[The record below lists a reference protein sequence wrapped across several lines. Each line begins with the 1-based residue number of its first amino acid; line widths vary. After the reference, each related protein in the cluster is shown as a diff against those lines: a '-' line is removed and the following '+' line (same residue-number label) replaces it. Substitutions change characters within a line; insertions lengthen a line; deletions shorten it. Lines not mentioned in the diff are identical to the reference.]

1 MNLKSILFFALAL
14 TATSSLA
21 AVSSCSPAKAA
32 TPVQQG
38 DTITI
43 ASPRLATPMKVS
55 VILPAQALDPACTDS
70 FPTVYLLNGYSGHY
84 ASWPELLP
92 EIDSL
97 ATHYGMIFVCPDGRD
112 SWYWDSPV
120 DSGMQMESFFIED
133 LVPHIDSL
141 YPTIRSEKA
150 RAVSGLSMGGHGAM
164 WLGLRHPDVFGS
176 MGSMSGGL
184 DIRPFPENWLM
195 SERLGTIEEAP
206 EEWDSHTVINIIPLA
221 DPAAG
226 QHITID
232 CGVDD
237 FFAEVND
244 AAHRALLERG
254 IDHDYTVRPG
264 AHTGPYWHNSIF
276 YHLLFFDRAFRENGV
291 KK

>member
-1 MNLKSILFFALAL
+1 MKLKAILYLGVAI
-14 TATSSLA
+14 TAPLLLSFCTKTTAPA
-21 AVSSCSPAKAA
+21 AA
-32 TPVQQG
+32 PVQG
-38 DTITI
+38 DTITV
-43 ASPRLATPMKVS
+43 ASTRLATPMKVS
-55 VILPAQALDPACTDS
+55 VILPAQALEKGSTER
-70 FPTVYLLNGYSGHY
+70 FPVVYLLNGYSGHY
-84 ASWPELLP
+84 ASWPELVP

-120 DSGMQMESFFIED
+120 DPGMQMESFIIED
-133 LVPHIDSL
+133 LVPRIDSI
-141 YPTIRSEKA
+141 YPTIPSPAA

-206 EEWDSHTVINIIPLA
+206 EEWESHTVINIIPDA
-221 DPAAG
+221 DPDAG

-237 FFAEVND
+237 FFAGVND
-244 AAHRALLERG
+244 AAHKALLERG
-254 IDHDYTVRPG
+254 IPHDYTVRPG
-264 AHTGPYWHNSIF
+264 AHSGPYWHNSLF
-276 YHLLFFDRAFRENGV
+276 YHLLFFDRAFRENNV
-291 KK
+291 R

>member
-1 MNLKSILFFALAL
+1 MKLNAILYFAAAISAPLL
-14 TATSSLA
+14 LSFCTKTTAPSVAPL
-21 AVSSCSPAKAA
+21 
-32 TPVQQG
+32 QG
-38 DTITI
+38 DTITVET
-43 ASPRLATPMKVS
+43 SRLATPMKVS
-55 VILPAQALDPACTDS
+55 VILPAQALEKGSTER
-70 FPTVYLLNGYSGHY
+70 FPVVYLLNGYSGHY
-84 ASWPELLP
+84 ASWPELVP

-120 DSGMQMESFFIED
+120 DSGMQMESFIIEE
-133 LVPHIDSL
+133 LVPRIDSL
-141 YPTIRSEKA
+141 YPTIPSPAA

-195 SERLGTIEEAP
+195 SERLGTIEAAP
-206 EEWDSHTVINIIPLA
+206 EEWESHTVINIIPDA

-237 FFAEVND
+237 FFAGVNE
-244 AAHRALLERG
+244 AAHKALLERG
-254 IDHDYTVRPG
+254 IHHDYTVRPG
-264 AHTGPYWHNSIF
+264 AHSGPYWHNSLF
-276 YHLLFFDRAFRENGV
+276 YHLLFFDRAFRENNV
-291 KK
+291 R